1 MDSSSITHLTQKI
14 LAERA
19 RQQQANPTPD
29 APPPPY
35 SEEDDDMDSENEDE
49 LPVKL
54 TLNATTSIKGSNNL
68 VPTSPS
74 ILQDATKFS
83 SLLLHAVNQINA
95 AYTHANSEAAQSS
108 KMRRHLKVDL
118 TINCGVS
125 VVGDRNVIGNVG
137 LRPKNQ
143 ATDAVAGAKRKAE
156 EEGPVCEGQSA
167 KKEKLDAAE
176 E

>member
-14 LAERA
+14 LTERA
-19 RQQQANPTPD
+19 RQRQSNPTPE

-35 SEEDDDMDSENEDE
+35 SEDDDDMDSENEEE
-49 LPVKL
+49 LPVQL

-68 VPTSPS
+68 IPTSPS
-74 ILQDATKFS
+74 LLQDATRFS
-83 SLLLHAVNQINA
+83 TLLLHAVNQINA
-95 AYTHANSEAAQSS
+95 ANTHANSEATESS
-108 KMRRHLKVDL
+108 KLRRHLRVDL

-143 ATDAVAGAKRKAE
+143 ATDAVAGAKRKSE
-156 EEGPVCEGQSA
+156 DEGPVCEGPVT
-167 KKEKLDAAE
+167 KKEKLDTAE